1 MADTQTAKTF
11 LDYNGL
17 STLWS
22 IINNKFA
29 TKAEAVKTIEVAA
42 GTNDAVE
49 KKLVYTT
56 VSGEANFTTIPAA
69 TETSSGL
76 LTADQFKTLSELNTN
91 IEGFAPFANLQLD
104 GKDLTLVNRLANIKL
119 EYEGSKVAGGNAYI
133 SLVDANATGEGRA
146 ISKIDVT
153 ELVKTGLLADADVVV
168 NPEGES
174 NGTYLKLVFNT
185 ATDASSSD
193 TNTVY
198 INVTDLVEIY
208 SAGEGISITE
218 TGSDIDDTA
227 RTGVISIEVAKSD
240 KLGGVKLGY
249 TVAVDGNKK
258 SYAVKLNDSNQA
270 FVEVPWETVTVAHA
284 DSTNQSEYISTTV
297 TSSSNNSTTEP
308 ATAYIVEAKP
318 TAKATNAF
326 ALAESSV
333 QEVAGQTDYV
343 NVSPASLG
351 DASGKKYT
359 VSLDSKVIDSLTLA
373 DKSVQTISVNTDTLS
388 INETGAETKG
398 QHAYTIDLST
408 ATKASLGKADSAV
421 QSINM
426 MGTELT
432 EASKDYT
439 AAQAKQAMSLGSA
452 SNVNTADSIPPG
464 IVGVVP
470 DNNYKSNVILP
481 DGSAELRYTVPTTK
495 AVKTYVDAVAE
506 TTIGATGGLI
516 SEAIKKLDFDI
527 SVGETDNANTATTG
541 ETAQM
546 TISQI
551 TIVDGV
557 LESVVPYALKI
568 KDITDFRAMTADEI
582 ADICK

>member
-22 IINNKFA
+22 IISNKFA

-42 GTNDAVE
+42 GTNDTVE

-91 IEGFAPFANLQLD
+91 IEGFAPFANLQLE

-119 EYEGSKVAGGNAYI
+119 EYEGSKAAGGNAYI
-133 SLVDANATGEGRA
+133 SLVDANATGEDRA

-227 RTGVISIEVAKSD
+227 RTGVISIEAAKSD

-249 TVAVDGNKK
+249 TVAADGNRK

-284 DSTNQSEYISTTV
+284 DSANQSEYISTTV

-318 TAKATNAF
+318 TVKATNAF

-343 NVSPASLG
+343 NVSQASLG

-388 INETGAETKG
+388 ILEDGVETKG

-408 ATKASLGKADSAV
+408 ATKTSLGKADSAV

-439 AAQAKQAMSLGSA
+439 AAQAKKAMSLGSA
-452 SNVNTADSIPPG
+452 SEVNTADF
-464 IVGVVP
+464 VP
-470 DNNYKSNVILP
+470 LIALTDNDYKSNVILP

-495 AVKTYVDAVAE
+495 AVNEYVTNVAE
-506 TTIGATGGLI
+506 TTIKTTEGLI
-516 SEAIKKLDFDI
+516 SKAIENLDFEI

-541 ETAQM
+541 EKAQM

-551 TIVDGV
+551 TIVDGS

-568 KDITDFRAMTADEI
+568 KDITDFRAMTVAEI
-582 ADICK
+582 TAICI